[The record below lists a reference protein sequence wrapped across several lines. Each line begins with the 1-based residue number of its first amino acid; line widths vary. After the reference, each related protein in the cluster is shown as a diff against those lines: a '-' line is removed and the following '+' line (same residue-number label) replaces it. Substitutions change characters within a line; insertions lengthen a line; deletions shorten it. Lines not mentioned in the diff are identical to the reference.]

1 MTDGSLWR
9 NRDFR
14 LVLGGGLVNNIG
26 DWLLILALPIFV
38 FTESGSGRNAAAV
51 FLVELI
57 VGVFLGPYGG
67 SLADRWDLRRT
78 IIATNLLQAV
88 TLLPLLAVQRD
99 RLWPAFVVAAAQAVL
114 QQVNDPASFALVPR
128 VVSDAQLVQA
138 NAANSTAS
146 SLARLVGAPLG
157 GIAVGLGGLTTVVV
171 IDVASF
177 VAVAVATTFVRTPTS
192 SLLAGAPAGEDR
204 SSTVMAG
211 VREIRGRPALVGFL
225 VVQALARVAFAMF
238 PVLFIKFVVVELQGG
253 GAAIGVIR
261 GCAAFGGFAAS
272 LLVIRVAKRTHPET
286 LMMWGY
292 LSFALV
298 AALFINAPLVTRAI
312 WLYLVL
318 FALSGLPNATS
329 QIGTSATAQHLC
341 PPEVLGR
348 LSGVASAT
356 GAIGAAIGT
365 VGVGLLVDHI
375 RIIPLFNV
383 QAVVYL
389 LCGVATY
396 ALIARR
402 APAAAAVP
410 PDIPMQEP
418 TSSWVELGS
427 ED

>member
-14 LVLGGGLVNNIG
+14 LVLGGSLINNIG
-26 DWLLILALPIFV
+26 DWLLTLALPIFV

-57 VGVFLGPYGG
+57 VGVLLGPYGG

-88 TLLPLLAVQRD
+88 TLLPLLAVHRD
-99 RLWPAFVVAAAQAVL
+99 RLWPAFVVAGMQAVI
-114 QQVNDPASFALVPR
+114 QQVNDPASFAIVPR
-128 VVSDAQLVQA
+128 VVSESQLVQA

-157 GIAVGLGGLTTVVV
+157 GIAVGLGGLATVAL
-171 IDVASF
+171 IDAVSF
-177 VAVAVATTFVRTPTS
+177 IAVAIATMFVRTPTS
-192 SLLAGAPAGEDR
+192 SLVTGTPSDEDHQSSVAAGW
-204 SSTVMAG
+204 
-211 VREIRGRPALVGFL
+211 REIRGQPALVGFL
-225 VVQALARVAFAMF
+225 VVEALARVAFAMF
-238 PVLFIKFVVVELQGG
+238 PVLFIKFVVAELHGG
-253 GAAIGVIR
+253 GAAIGIIR

-272 LLVIRVAKRTHPET
+272 LLVIRVGKRTQPEK

-292 LSFALV
+292 LSFAVV

-329 QIGTSATAQHLC
+329 QIGTAATAQHLC

-348 LSGVASAT
+348 LSGIASAT
-356 GAIGAAIGT
+356 GAMGAAIGT
-365 VGVGLLVDHI
+365 IGAGLLVDHLP
-375 RIIPLFNV
+375 IIPLFNA
-383 QAVVYL
+383 QAFVYL
-389 LCGVATY
+389 LCGIATYWLIIRPTSVVATG
-396 ALIARR
+396 L
-402 APAAAAVP
+402 
-410 PDIPMQEP
+410 PDLV
-418 TSSWVELGS
+418 T
-427 ED
+427 

>member
-1 MTDGSLWR
+1 MADLREWVVTDGSLWK

-14 LVLGGGLVNNIG
+14 VVLGGGLVNNIG
-26 DWLLILALPIFV
+26 DWLLALALPIFV

-78 IIATNLLQAV
+78 IVATNLLQAV
-88 TLLPLLAVQRD
+88 TLLPLLAVHGD
-99 RLWPAFVVAAAQAVL
+99 RLWPAFVVAAAQAIL

-128 VVSDAQLVQA
+128 VVSESQLVQA

-157 GIAVGLGGLTTVVV
+157 GIAVGLGGLTAVVV

-177 VAVAVATTFVRTPTS
+177 VAVAVATMFVRTPTS
-192 SLLAGAPAGEDR
+192 SLIAGTPSSGEQR
-204 SSTVMAG
+204 SSVMDG
-211 VREIRGRPALVGFL
+211 WKEIRGQPALVGFL
-225 VVQALARVAFAMF
+225 CVQALARVAFAMF
-238 PVLFIKFVVVELQGG
+238 PVLFIKFVVVELHGG
-253 GAAIGVIR
+253 GAAIGIIR

-272 LLVIRVAKRTHPET
+272 LLVIRVAKRTQPEK

-292 LSFALV
+292 LSFAV
-298 AALFINAPLVTRAI
+298 AAAMFINAPLVTRAF

-318 FALSGLPNATS
+318 FALGGLPNATS

-348 LSGVASAT
+348 LSGIGSAT

-365 VGVGLLVDHI
+365 IAAGLLVDHLP
-375 RIIPLFNV
+375 IIPLFNA
-383 QAVVYL
+383 QALVYL
-389 LCGVATY
+389 LCGIATY
-396 ALIARR
+396 LLIIRRTSAGLITGAYRAR
-402 APAAAAVP
+402 
-410 PDIPMQEP
+410 
-418 TSSWVELGS
+418 GHG
-427 ED
+427 

>member
-1 MTDGSLWR
+1 VIDGSLWK

-14 LVLGGGLVNNIG
+14 LVLGGGLINNIG
-26 DWLLILALPIFV
+26 DWLLTLALPIFV

-51 FLVELI
+51 FLVELM

-88 TLLPLLAVQRD
+88 TLLPLLAVHRD
-99 RLWPAFVVAAAQAVL
+99 RLWPAFVVAGLQAVL

-128 VVSDAQLVQA
+128 VVSESQLVQA
-138 NAANSTAS
+138 NAANSSAS

-171 IDVASF
+171 IDVVSF
-177 VAVAVATTFVRTPTS
+177 VAVAGATMFVRTPTP
-192 SLLAGAPAGEDR
+192 SLRTGTQSNDEPR
-204 SSTVMAG
+204 SSVAAG
-211 VREIRGRPALVGFL
+211 WREIRGRPILVGYL
-225 VVQALARVAFAMF
+225 VVQSLARVAFAMF
-238 PVLFIKFVVVELQGG
+238 PVLFIKFVVAELHGG
-253 GAAIGVIR
+253 GAAIGIIR

-272 LLVIRVAKRTHPET
+272 LLVIRVAKRTPPQK

-292 LSFALV
+292 LSFAVV

-318 FALSGLPNATS
+318 FAVSGLPNATS

-341 PPEVLGR
+341 PAEVLGR
-348 LSGVASAT
+348 LSGIASAT
-356 GAIGAAIGT
+356 GAVGAAVGT
-365 VGVGLLVDHI
+365 IAAGLLVDHVP
-375 RIIPLFNV
+375 IIPLFNA
-383 QAVVYL
+383 QAFVYL

-396 ALIARR
+396 WLIIRR
-402 APAAAAVP
+402 TPAGLP
-410 PDIPMQEP
+410 R
-418 TSSWVELGS
+418 
-427 ED
+427 

>member
-1 MTDGSLWR
+1 MTDGSLWKS
-9 NRDFR
+9 RDFR

-26 DWLLILALPIFV
+26 DWLLALALPIFV

-78 IIATNLLQAV
+78 IVATNLLQAV
-88 TLLPLLAVQRD
+88 TLLPLLAVHGD
-99 RLWPAFVVAAAQAVL
+99 RLWPAFVVAAAQAIL

-128 VVSDAQLVQA
+128 VVSESQLVQA

-171 IDVASF
+171 IDVVSF
-177 VAVAVATTFVRTPTS
+177 VAVAVATMFVRTPTS
-192 SLLAGAPAGEDR
+192 SLVTGTASGADQSP
-204 SSTVMAG
+204 SVMAG
-211 VREIRGRPALVGFL
+211 WREIRGQPALVGFL

-238 PVLFIKFVVVELQGG
+238 PVLFIKFVVVELHGG
-253 GAAIGVIR
+253 GAAIGIIR
-261 GCAAFGGFAAS
+261 GSAAFGGFTAS
-272 LLVIRVAKRTHPET
+272 LLVIRVAKRTRPQK

-292 LSFALV
+292 LSFAMV
-298 AALFINAPLVTRAI
+298 AALFINAPLVTEAI
-312 WLYLVL
+312 WVYLVL

-348 LSGVASAT
+348 LSGIASAT

-365 VGVGLLVDHI
+365 IGVGLLVDHVP
-375 RIIPLFNV
+375 IIPLFDA
-383 QAVVYL
+383 QAFIYL
-389 LCGVATY
+389 LCGIATY
-396 ALIARR
+396 WLIIRR
-402 APAAAAVP
+402 SPVAAA
-410 PDIPMQEP
+410 
-418 TSSWVELGS
+418 SSSDNLK
-427 ED
+427 